1 MAQSPAHRFGQII
14 GDAIEVAVEPLLRR
28 FAEEHGLFLDRKG
41 ERVART
47 GKKLTWVDLY
57 GNKHD
62 LDYVM
67 EREGTQEELGSP
79 VAFIETAWRRYT
91 KHSRNKAQEIQGAV
105 LPLLITHR
113 NAAPFAGAILAGV
126 FTDGAL
132 NQLRSQGFSVL
143 YFPYDTV
150 IEAFASMGIDARF
163 GEGTPE
169 ADLKSKVTAWE
180 GLSSSQ
186 REAIAE
192 GLLHANRAEVERFMG
207 ELEVTVTRQVALV
220 RIMSVHGLLVEKASI
235 EEAVAFI
242 QDYREEPSSQ
252 PFARYEVEVLY
263 NNQNKINGQFQ
274 DKASAVQF
282 LRDYAPPAPR
292 VQL

>member
-1 MAQSPAHRFGQII
+1 VAQSPAHRFGQII

-28 FAEEHGLFLDRKG
+28 FAEEHDLFLDRKG

-67 EREGTQEELGSP
+67 ERGGTEKELGSP

-105 LPLLITHR
+105 LPLLMTHR

-126 FTDGAL
+126 FTGDAL
-132 NQLRSQGFSVL
+132 KQLRSLGFSVL
-143 YFPYDTV
+143 YFQYETV
-150 IEAFASMGIDARF
+150 IEAFANMGIDARF
-163 GEGTPE
+163 GEDTPE
-169 ADLKSKVTAWE
+169 ADLRSKVAAWE
-180 GLSSSQ
+180 DLSPSQ

-192 GLLHANRAEVERFMG
+192 GLLDANQAEVEQFMA
-207 ELEVTVTRQVALV
+207 ELEATVTRQVALV
-220 RIMSVHGLLVEKASI
+220 RIMSVHGLLVEKVSV

-242 QDYREEPSSQ
+242 QEYREEPSSQ
-252 PFARYEVEVLY
+252 PFARYEIEVLY

-274 DKASAVQF
+274 DKASAVLF

-292 VQL
+292 AQL

>member
-14 GDAIEVAVEPLLRR
+14 GDALEVAVEPLLRR
-28 FAEEHGLFLDRKG
+28 FAEEHGIYLDKKG
-41 ERVART
+41 ERIART

-67 EREGTQEELGSP
+67 EREGTEEELGSP

-91 KHSRNKAQEIQGAV
+91 KHSRNKVQEIQGAV
-105 LPLLITHR
+105 VPLLITHR

-132 NQLRSQGFSVL
+132 DQLRSQGFSVL
-143 YFPYDTV
+143 YFQYDTV
-150 IEAFASMGIDARF
+150 IEAFASMGIDAAF

-169 ADLKSKVTAWE
+169 VDLRSKVAAWE
-180 GLSSSQ
+180 NLSTPQ

-192 GLLHANRAEVERFMG
+192 SLIEANQDEVERFMG

-242 QDYREEPSSQ
+242 QDYYEEPSPQ

-263 NNQNKINGQFQ
+263 NNNNKINGQFQ

-292 VQL
+292 AQL